1 MLEFPDSGESKLLH
15 ETTTGRIIGAA
26 FEVHD
31 QLEYGFLQRVYQRAL
46 QVELLRRGA
55 TAEIEKR
62 IQVQYKGV
70 VVGDY
75 DADLIV
81 DGCVAVEIKVAPQYE
96 KRDEA
101 QFLNELKA
109 TGLKVGIA
117 SEFRADKTRVQTP
130 RFLNRVSS
138 VFIRG

>member
-1 MLEFPDSGESKLLH
+1 MLEIDDSAESKLLH
-15 ETTTGRIIGAA
+15 EETTGKIIGAA

-31 QLEYGFLQRVYQRAL
+31 LLGYGFLERVYQRAL

-81 DGCVAVEIKVAPQYE
+81 DGCVAIEIKVAPQYD

-101 QFLNELKA
+101 QLLNELKA
-109 TGLKVGIA
+109 TGLKVGVLVN
-117 SEFRADKTRVQTP
+117 FGRAKVEYKR
-130 RFLNRVSS
+130 L
-138 VFIRG
+138 VF

>member
-1 MLEFPDSGESKLLH
+1 MLEVDESGESKLLH
-15 ETTTGRIIGAA
+15 ESTTGAVIGAA
-26 FEVHD
+26 FEVHQ
-31 QLEYGFLQRVYQRAL
+31 QLGYGFLERVYQRAL
-46 QVELLRRGA
+46 QVELLQRGA

-81 DGCVAVEIKVAPQYE
+81 DGVVAVEIKVAPQYD

-101 QFLNELKA
+101 QLLNELKA
-109 TGLKVGIA
+109 TGLKVGMLVNFCR
-117 SEFRADKTRVQTP
+117 SKVEYKR
-130 RFLNRVSS
+130 L
-138 VFIRG
+138 VF